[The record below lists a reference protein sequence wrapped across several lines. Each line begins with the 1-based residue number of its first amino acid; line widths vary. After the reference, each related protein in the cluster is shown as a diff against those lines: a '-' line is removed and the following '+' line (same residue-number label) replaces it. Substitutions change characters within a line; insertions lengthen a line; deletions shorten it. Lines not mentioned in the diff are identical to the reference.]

1 MITVPALF
9 LNRSRPRRQLHI
21 TGFEAVGQIVEVD
34 HAAHVPDTRKIGM
47 TVRRAR
53 RGRRE
58 VGLSVGQTRDPRR
71 FDLRP
76 VSIRGRCAGIS
87 RYRDKNDTRD
97 GHALLRN
104 GSVGTSGFYQ
114 WKVRSGSMISRG
126 ERPAQFN
133 WGCPS
138 AGTVPSNTD
147 GDAHR
152 ERTTWQIA
160 GFDPWLRRRPKSDRT
175 ISSDPQSSGH

>member
-9 LNRSRPRRQLHI
+9 LNRGRPRRQLHI

-34 HAAHVPDTRKIGM
+34 HVAHVADTRKIGM
-47 TVRRAR
+47 TVSRAR
-53 RGRRE
+53 RRRGE

-76 VSIRGRCAGIS
+76 LSIGGRCAGIS

-97 GHALLRN
+97 GHTLLRN

-114 WKVRSGSMISRG
+114 WKVRSGSMISRNRRNAG
-126 ERPAQFN
+126 AIQLGLPISRNGAQSYG
-133 WGCPS
+133 WGCS
-138 AGTVPSNTD
+138 S
-147 GDAHR
+147 
-152 ERTTWQIA
+152 RTHNMA
-160 GFDPWLRRRPKSDRT
+160 DRRL
-175 ISSDPQSSGH
+175 